1 MTLEGRIQRELLL
14 YELGFRIGD
23 PMVFFEEIT
32 RHKLLHG
39 LLPFELVYSPA
50 QLDAMAAA
58 YTAWHAVQKPVEII
72 QVGHQ
77 LEGFVT
83 LPVLALK
90 EKY

>member
-1 MTLEGRIQRELLL
+1 
-14 YELGFRIGD
+14 
-23 PMVFFEEIT
+23 MVFFEEIT

-39 LLPFELVYSPA
+39 LLPFELVHPPA

-58 YTAWHAVQKPVEII
+58 YTAWQAVQKPAEII
-72 QVGHQ
+72 QVGNR

-83 LPVLALK
+83 LPVSALK